1 MIKVACDYN
10 IKEDIGFILESEKIN
25 NIEFAERAKVSRT
38 TLEGIVK
45 KGIARDD
52 VCEKIYA
59 YAYNNKYRIN
69 SVKEELIKE
78 KYKKVNYYKYT
89 GEDFSSLVNDIEIMK
104 NNINYA
110 LNLFDK
116 EQLKELCLRC
126 IYPLSENN
134 RYIGINIDMEN
145 SFDKED
151 DDYER

>member
-1 MIKVACDYN
+1 MDKNYN
-10 IKEDIGFILESEKIN
+10 EYIEFILTM
-25 NIEFAERAKVSRT
+25 AK
-38 TLEGIVK
+38 
-45 KGIARDD
+45 
-52 VCEKIYA
+52 
-59 YAYNNKYRIN
+59 
-69 SVKEELIKE
+69 LIKE

>member
-1 MIKVACDYN
+1 
-10 IKEDIGFILESEKIN
+10 
-25 NIEFAERAKVSRT
+25 
-38 TLEGIVK
+38 
-45 KGIARDD
+45 
-52 VCEKIYA
+52 
-59 YAYNNKYRIN
+59 
-69 SVKEELIKE
+69 
-78 KYKKVNYYKYT
+78 
-89 GEDFSSLVNDIEIMK
+89 MK